1 MIKHG
6 GFSATI
12 IADPK
17 QYLTRKK
24 QRLSHLIMRYH
35 WTSDEHKKQKRV
47 WYCPFPFWFFPFPAV
62 LPQFGT
68 PPSHQVFAFP

>member
-1 MIKHG
+1 MSTNMIKHG

-24 QRLSHLIMRYH
+24 QRLTHLIMRYH

-47 WYCPFPFWFFPFPAV
+47 
-62 LPQFGT
+62 
-68 PPSHQVFAFP
+68 